1 MIEYVAIILYL
12 ISFGILIASVFFSS
26 NEAIKYGIGIPEL
39 PSKNDLNQLLNRA
52 NDPNKTIFDDFISGL
67 RLLAIIITGEDLK
80 YIINQVSNYEL
91 LGLFVNGAYIL
102 STLFLAFRIIT
113 GRFL

>member
-1 MIEYVAIILYL
+1 MIESVAIILYL
-12 ISFGILIASVFFSS
+12 ISFGILVASVFFSS
-26 NEAIKYGIGIPEL
+26 DEAIRNGIGIPEL

-52 NDPNKTIFDDFISGL
+52 NNPNKTVVDDFISGL
-67 RLLAIIITGEDLK
+67 RLLTIIVTGEDLK
-80 YIINQVSNYEL
+80 YIINQITNYEL
-91 LGLFVNGAYIL
+91 LGLFVNGAYII